1 MDYFIYLC
9 QRNNN
14 QKTITMKKAL
24 ELDLLRADGMDLL
37 EKYSD
42 KLDSDHTLTLI
53 GLLEVEKDLT
63 IESETF
69 GEDVAYDLN
78 LIIEILTSYEHIMS
92 KEDQE
97 LFDDICT
104 KSLQLAELSKY
115 NKGQMIVYDNLPY
128 MVHKVDFEDL
138 AILLGDGNDAVFWVE
153 VDELIQK

>member
-1 MDYFIYLC
+1 
-9 QRNNN
+9 
-14 QKTITMKKAL
+14 MKKAL

-69 GEDVAYDLN
+69 VEDVAYDLN

-92 KEDQE
+92 KDDQE

-104 KSLQLAELSKY
+104 KSLQLVELSKY
-115 NKGQMIVYDNLPY
+115 NIGQMIVYDNLPY
-128 MVHKVDFEDL
+128 IVHKVDFEDL
-138 AILLGDGNDAVFWVE
+138 TILLGDGNDADFWVE
-153 VDELIQK
+153 VDDI